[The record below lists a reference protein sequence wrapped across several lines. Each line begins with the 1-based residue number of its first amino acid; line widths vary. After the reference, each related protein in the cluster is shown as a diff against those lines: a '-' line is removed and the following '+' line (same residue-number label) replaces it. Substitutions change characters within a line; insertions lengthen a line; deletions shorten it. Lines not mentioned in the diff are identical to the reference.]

1 MAITRG
7 QIPVQIDGQLRGARK
22 KKAPLGYHYMPN
34 GKLMKDSDHA
44 KKKSNRKKSKVQNL
58 PFKSGTIK
66 EVVQP
71 QKGEVIHSQ
80 CRGTKI
86 KGETS
91 G

>member
-7 QIPVQIDGQLRGARK
+7 QIPAEIDGKFRGARK
-22 KKAPLGYHYMPN
+22 KKAPLGYHYMPD

-58 PFKSGTIK
+58 SFKSGTIK

-71 QKGEVIHSQ
+71 QKGEHISQ
-80 CRGTKI
+80 
-86 KGETS
+86 S
-91 G
+91 GRYRL

>member
-1 MAITRG
+1 MLQQLGIKIKQENKMAIGRP
-7 QIPVQIDGQLRGARK
+7 QIRQQIEGKLTGARK

-58 PFKSGTIK
+58 SFKSGTIK

-71 QKGEVIHSQ
+71 QKG
-80 CRGTKI
+80 
-86 KGETS
+86 
-91 G
+91 